1 MKTYWLKIIGILTCL
16 YGLFQTCNSWMSFT
30 YFTVLSNV
38 LVLIVLTYFL
48 WKNIKKEKISKK
60 WYLIRFFAT
69 VHISLTFSA
78 FLLLLAPT
86 YPGGVIKAYMDFHM
100 GSFCLHFIAPLCM
113 IFDFLLNDKDFKL
126 EKKHIFYA
134 LFPVLLYLFYLLI
147 LAFFGVRWNGMM
159 APYNFI
165 NYGAPTGWFGFD
177 LSLMGFETLG
187 IGVSYMIVILCFLI
201 LLVGFLFYQ
210 IHEKIVAKK

>member
-1 MKTYWLKIIGILTCL
+1 ML
-16 YGLFQTCNSWMSFT
+16 
-30 YFTVLSNV
+30 
-38 LVLIVLTYFL
+38 
-48 WKNIKKEKISKK
+48 
-60 WYLIRFFAT
+60 
-69 VHISLTFSA
+69 
-78 FLLLLAPT
+78 
-86 YPGGVIKAYMDFHM
+86 
-100 GSFCLHFIAPLCM
+100 
-113 IFDFLLNDKDFKL
+113 
-126 EKKHIFYA
+126 
-134 LFPVLLYLFYLLI
+134 PVLLYLFYLLI